1 MLSDEEAG
9 AKSAHEFSSMLYGES
24 NDGKRSDASSS
35 SDSDPQSDG
44 DK

>member
-35 SDSDPQSDG
+35 DSDPQSDG